1 MRILHT
7 SDWHIGRTF
16 HGYAMLE
23 ATRIVLAEIPRLVLE
38 HKVDVVIAAGDI
50 FDTANP
56 SGDSYQLL
64 QDSIKA
70 ILKTGAKV
78 IATSGN
84 HDSPRRLGFAG
95 PFTSLAGLYLITDPS
110 AVGEPLTLED
120 EYGSVDFYALPFLE
134 PQMVRGEA
142 WADPSIKS
150 QADVLRLAMTPIRVR
165 AGERREQG
173 SRSVV
178 IAHTFVAGA
187 ETASSDSERPIIVG
201 TLDAVPV
208 NVLSGDD
215 SVALGH
221 IHGAATL
228 ADGSIRYSG
237 APLHYS
243 FKEAG
248 KARGGWL
255 VDLNAEGL
263 GSVSWV
269 DLPIPRPLVVLTDT
283 FDALLHDQKYEQ
295 YREYWVSANYTD
307 LARQIDPINQLRNRF
322 QWCAEVRHQP
332 TEVIESHE
340 SYAKRVKGL
349 SDEEIVEKF
358 LHDVRN
364 GDGQSQAEQ
373 DVIAAVIANHRA
385 LGQTA

>member
-16 HGYAMLE
+16 HGYAMLD
-23 ATRIVLAEIPRLVLE
+23 ATRNVLAEIPKLVLE

-56 SGDSYQLL
+56 SGEAYQLL
-64 QDSIKA
+64 QDTMKA
-70 ILKTGAKV
+70 ILTTGAKV
-78 IATSGN
+78 IVTSGN

-95 PFTSLAGLYLITDPS
+95 PFTAPAGLYLVTDPS
-110 AVGEPLTLED
+110 AIEESITLED

-134 PQMVRGEA
+134 PQLVREEA

-150 QADVLRLAMTPIRVR
+150 QADVLRMAMAPIRAR
-165 AGERREQG
+165 ATERKKQG

-178 IAHTFVAGA
+178 IAHTFAAGA
-187 ETASSDSERPIIVG
+187 ESASSDSERPITIG

-208 NVLSGDD
+208 NVLSGVDY
-215 SVALGH
+215 VALGH

-248 KARGGWL
+248 KSRGGWL
-255 VDLNAEGL
+255 VVLEAEGL
-263 GSVSWV
+263 ESVTWV
-269 DLPIPRPLVVLTDT
+269 DLPIPRPLIVLTDT
-283 FDALLHDQKYEQ
+283 FDALLHNQKYEQ
-295 YREYWVSANYTD
+295 YQEHWVSANYTD
-307 LARQIDPINQLRNRF
+307 KARQIDPINQLRNRF
-322 QWCAEVRHQP
+322 EWCAEVRHQP
-332 TEVIESHE
+332 TELIESNE
-340 SYAKRVKGL
+340 SFAKRVKGL
-349 SDEEIVEKF
+349 SDEEIFENF
-358 LHDVRN
+358 LYDVRN
-364 GDGQSQAEQ
+364 GDGQNQAEQ
-373 DVIAAVIANHRA
+373 DVIAAVIADRRA
-385 LGQTA
+385 QGQTA